1 MCLEVT
7 VLKLT
12 TLELFHGTMIS
23 QDGARRCPGG
33 EWEMRSLGG
42 FCQLARDKACLCSS
56 PGAGT
61 EGLRAGQLSA
71 ALLFLAFATE
81 RPVLVETSLGQASV
95 GDGLL
100 YLHTGLTCS
109 PPWKFGRARP
119 GVALHPLSL
128 VHVACSLRIKNQT
141 PASVHSTRVLNI
153 YYMLWLGL

>member
-1 MCLEVT
+1 MGQEGAWEGSGKCGRWAVSASL
-7 VLKLT
+7 
-12 TLELFHGTMIS
+12 HGT
-23 QDGARRCPGG
+23 R
-33 EWEMRSLGG
+33 
-42 FCQLARDKACLCSS
+42 LAFVLLLA
-56 PGAGT
+56 PT

-119 GVALHPLSL
+119 GVALHPLSP
-128 VHVACSLRIKNQT
+128 VHVACSLRIKSQT